1 MAEAI
6 DCVVGDVA
14 HELKKALLLAYNG
27 GAVAINGD
35 MTAIGQIHALRPKKP
50 IGGQPGVNNSYM
62 KP

>member
-35 MTAIGQIHALRPKKP
+35 MTAIGQIHALRPKKTDR
-50 IGGQPGVNNSYM
+50 GTARG
-62 KP
+62 